1 MGESNTQISSPLPF
15 GNHHPTTG
23 EPELSFGLSRE
34 ENRNRVLLSA
44 ARSWLV
50 YVKQGPGGFILF
62 CEFQPWEILTRPEP
76 EA

>member
-34 ENRNRVLLSA
+34 ENRNRVLLGP
-44 ARSWLV
+44 LL
-50 YVKQGPGGFILF
+50 QGHGLFTSSKDLEVLF
-62 CEFQPWEILTRPEP
+62 CFVNFSLGKS
-76 EA
+76 

>member
-34 ENRNRVLLSA
+34 ENRNRVLSSPLLQGHGLFTLSKD
-44 ARSWLV
+44 LEV
-50 YVKQGPGGFILF
+50 LF
-62 CEFQPWEILTRPEP
+62 CFVNFSLGKS
-76 EA
+76 